1 MFYALLLT
9 TLIIALATS
18 VVTARFFDG
27 AVRKILLRIVGEEL
41 AEAWRNYL
49 RFAIIVVGVSGGVR
63 LWELEKYI
71 GGARPTGASGG
82 TLELNGM
89 RWTLEIYRTLIET
102 LQSIAW
108 MMLLFFLATM
118 VAYVIGKAIEQRKLL
133 DKQEGE

>member
-18 VVTARFFDG
+18 IVTARFFEG
-27 AVRKILLRIVGEEL
+27 AVHNMLRRIVGDEL
-41 AEAWRNYL
+41 AQPWSKYL

-71 GGARPTGASGG
+71 GGNRPTGAAASA
-82 TLELNGM
+82 LELNGM

-108 MMLLFFLATM
+108 MLLLFFLATM
-118 VAYVIGKAIEQRKLL
+118 VAYVIGKAIEHH
-133 DKQEGE
+133 QESKN